1 MKCLRSKKRKNA
13 LHITTEAPRQDTAP
27 SRVLLGTTNKTRSV
41 SPGMLSI
48 SVAFLLVPGATSETA
63 GTQSYYGWER
73 ILRHMRPRAMCGD
86 FFFQNRVAFFF
97 KIM

>member
-1 MKCLRSKKRKNA
+1 
-13 LHITTEAPRQDTAP
+13 
-27 SRVLLGTTNKTRSV
+27 
-41 SPGMLSI
+41 MLSI